1 MGGALVLVPAVL
13 AAWRGTSSQD
23 HAQEVFEA
31 VQDLLDT
38 PTNEEL
44 AQSREAGVNDRATA
58 EVQR

>member
-1 MGGALVLVPAVL
+1 MLVPAVL